1 MEIHLHYR
9 RVGKSGLKISEIS
22 LGSWL
27 TYGGTVE
34 NKVAKDC
41 MNTAVEQGINYI
53 DCAEIYAGG
62 KAEEVIGEWLD
73 EETVN
78 RRDLVISSKVFWPT
92 SQDINDLGNSRK
104 NITNAIEG
112 TLSRL
117 NIDYLDIYFLHRY
130 DHLTPV
136 RETVETLDEL
146 VKAGDVHYWGTSV
159 WTAAQLERVQ
169 AVAKELHA
177 HRPIVEQ
184 PMYNMFSRHIEVE
197 IMHVAKT
204 HGMGFTVWSPLA
216 QGVLTGKYNDG
227 IPEGSR
233 GEKSELMKSV
243 LTEENLS
250 KVRKLGE
257 IAKSLDIT
265 TSQLALA
272 WILRRPEIS
281 AAIVGATRPEHVIES
296 VAASDVELSAD
307 ILEQIEEVLDNKPQ
321 WPPTYEPNIYYQ
333 DRMR

>member
-1 MEIHLHYR
+1 LKYR
-9 RVGKSGLKISEIS
+9 KVGKSGLKISEIS

-34 NKVAKDC
+34 NKIAKDC
-41 MNTAVEQGINYI
+41 MNTAVENGINFI

-62 KAEEVIGEWLD
+62 KAEEVIGEWLA
-73 EETVN
+73 EETVDRKN
-78 RRDLVISSKVFWPT
+78 LVISSKVFWPT
-92 SQDINDLGNSRK
+92 SENINDWGNSRK
-104 NITNAIEG
+104 NISNAIEG

-117 NIDYLDIYFLHRY
+117 NVDYIDIYYLHRY
-130 DHLTPV
+130 DYTTPV
-136 RETVETLDEL
+136 KETVSMMDDLIG
-146 VKAGDVHYWGTSV
+146 AGEVHYWGTSV
-159 WTAAQLERVQ
+159 WTAAQLER
-169 AVAKELHA
+169 ANAAAKEMGA

-184 PMYNMFSRHIEVE
+184 PMYNMFARHIELE
-197 IMHVAKT
+197 IMPVAKT

-216 QGVLTGKYNDG
+216 QGLLTGKYNDG
-227 IPEGSR
+227 IPEDSR
-233 GEKSELMKSV
+233 GAKSEMMKNI
-243 LTEENLS
+243 LNEENLS

-257 IAKSLDIT
+257 IASSQDIT

-281 AAIVGATRPEHVIES
+281 AAIVGATKPEHVVES
-296 VAASDVELSAD
+296 VGASDVTLSPD

-321 WPPTYEPNIYYQ
+321 WPPTYAPNIYYK

>member
-1 MEIHLHYR
+1 LKYR
-9 RVGKSGLKISEIS
+9 KVGKSGLKISEIS

-34 NKVAKDC
+34 NKIAKDC
-41 MNTAVEQGINYI
+41 MNTAVENGINFI

-62 KAEEVIGEWLD
+62 KAEEVIGEWLS
-73 EETVN
+73 EETVDRKN
-78 RRDLVISSKVFWPT
+78 LVISSKVFWPT
-92 SQDINDLGNSRK
+92 SENINDWGNSRK
-104 NITNAIEG
+104 NISNAIEG

-117 NIDYLDIYFLHRY
+117 NVDYIDIYYLHRY
-130 DHLTPV
+130 DYTTPV
-136 RETVETLDEL
+136 KETVSMMDDLIG
-146 VKAGDVHYWGTSV
+146 AGEVHYWGTSV
-159 WTAAQLERVQ
+159 WTAAQLER
-169 AVAKELHA
+169 ANAAAKEMGA

-184 PMYNMFSRHIEVE
+184 PMYNMFARHIELE
-197 IMHVAKT
+197 IMPVAKT

-216 QGVLTGKYNDG
+216 QGLLTGKYNDG
-227 IPEGSR
+227 IPEDSR
-233 GEKSELMKSV
+233 GAKSEMMKNI
-243 LTEENLS
+243 LNEENLS

-257 IAKSLDIT
+257 IASSQDIT

-281 AAIVGATRPEHVIES
+281 AAIVGATKPEHVVES
-296 VAASDVELSAD
+296 VGASDVTLSPD

-321 WPPTYEPNIYYQ
+321 WPPTYAPNIYYK

>member
-92 SQDINDLGNSRK
+92 SQDINDWGNSRK

>member
-1 MEIHLHYR
+1 VHYR

-34 NKVAKDC
+34 NQVAKEC
-41 MNTAVEQGINYI
+41 MNTAVEQGINFI

-73 EETVN
+73 EETVD
-78 RRDLVISSKVFWPT
+78 RRNLVISSKVFWPT
-92 SQDINDLGNSRK
+92 SEDINDWGNSRK

-136 RETVETLDEL
+136 RETVEILDEL
-146 VKAGDVHYWGTSV
+146 VKAGDIHYWGTSV

-216 QGVLTGKYNDG
+216 QGVLTGKYNEE

-233 GEKSELMKSV
+233 GSTSELMKSV
-243 LTEENLS
+243 LTPENLS
-250 KVRKLGE
+250 KVKKLGD

-281 AAIVGATRPEHVIES
+281 AAIVGATKPEHVIES
-296 VAASDVELSAD
+296 AAASDVELSAD
-307 ILEQIEEVLDNKPQ
+307 ILEQIEEILDNKPQ

-333 DRMR
+333 DRMRG